1 MSSPLSLTAIVL
13 TYNEEKHLPDCLA
26 SLGWVPHVL
35 VFDSFSTDQ
44 TCQIARQNGADVL
57 QKRFENY
64 AAQRNAALQAV
75 DSEWVLFIDADERVL
90 PALQAE
96 ILSRL
101 TSNPKE
107 HGFWIPRHNYIF
119 GKLTRHCGWFPDY
132 QLRLIRRAGAEY
144 DANRQVH
151 ELVRLSGETAHL
163 QNPLEHINYEYLAE
177 FLQKQRDYTRYD
189 AQILFNEGKR
199 TKPQNYL
206 LQPLRQF
213 IWRFWTL
220 NGWRDGWHG
229 LRLSALMAYF
239 QLVLYRELARL
250 ASKHK

>member
-1 MSSPLSLTAIVL
+1 MTPQLSLTAIVL
-13 TYNEEKHLPDCLA
+13 TYNEEKHLPGCLA

-44 TCQIARQNGADVL
+44 TCQIARQSGASVL

-64 AAQRNAALQAV
+64 AAQRNAALKAV

-96 ILSRL
+96 ILSRV
-101 TSNPKE
+101 TNNPQE

-119 GKLTRHCGWFPDY
+119 GKLTRHSGWYPDY
-132 QLRLIRRAGAEY
+132 QLRLMRRVGAEY
-144 DANRQVH
+144 DSNRQVH
-151 ELVRLSGETAHL
+151 ELVQLAGETAYL
-163 QNPLEHINYEYLAE
+163 QNPLEHINYERLAE
-177 FLQKQRDYTRYD
+177 FLKKQRDYTRYD

-199 TKPQNYL
+199 TQPQNYL

-239 QLVLYRELARL
+239 QFVLYRELARL
-250 ASKHK
+250 ASQHK